1 MTKRSLASDLRADLV
16 RWQDQSQVLDP
27 SEFSLSKALKILYRY
42 RAPRVMVL
50 LRLGQAAQRN
60 NLRGLPSFFAKRIM
74 KKYGC
79 ELPMSP
85 HAIGPGFYMPHPVGV
100 VLAPARLGENV
111 SVIHGITIGMGADRK
126 FPVIEDEVFL
136 GAGCRI
142 IGGITV
148 GRGAKVGAN
157 AVVVK
162 DVPPGAS
169 VGGVPARILGS

>member
-1 MTKRSLASDLRADLV
+1 
-16 RWQDQSQVLDP
+16 
-27 SEFSLSKALKILYRY
+27 
-42 RAPRVMVL
+42 
-50 LRLGQAAQRN
+50 
-60 NLRGLPSFFAKRIM
+60 
-74 KKYGC
+74 
-79 ELPMSP
+79 
-85 HAIGPGFYMPHPVGV
+85 MPH
-100 VLAPARLGENV
+100 N
-111 SVIHGITIGMGADRK
+111 TIGMGADRR

-136 GAGCRI
+136 GAGARV